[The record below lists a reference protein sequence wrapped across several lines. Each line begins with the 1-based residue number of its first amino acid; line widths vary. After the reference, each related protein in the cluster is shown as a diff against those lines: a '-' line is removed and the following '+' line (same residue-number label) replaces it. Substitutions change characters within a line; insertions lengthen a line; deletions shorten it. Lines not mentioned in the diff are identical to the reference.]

1 MTAPPALL
9 VAGHGT
15 RDGGGAD
22 VLLGLVRER
31 REEAA
36 GCGLRMRRDGRVH
49 RAALPGCEEGVGL
62 PRRPHSHPD
71 EDGEH
76 HHGHHHGHGHAH
88 AHAH

>member
-15 RDGGGAD
+15 RHEGGAEA
-22 VLLGLVRER
+22 LRGPVRER
-31 REEAA
+31 HEEAA
-36 GCGLRMRRDGRVH
+36 GGGLRMHHGGRVH
-49 RAALPGCEEGVGL
+49 RAALPGCEDEAGP
-62 PRRPHSHPD
+62 PRRPHPHPD

-76 HHGHHHGHGHAH
+76 HHRHHHGHGHAH